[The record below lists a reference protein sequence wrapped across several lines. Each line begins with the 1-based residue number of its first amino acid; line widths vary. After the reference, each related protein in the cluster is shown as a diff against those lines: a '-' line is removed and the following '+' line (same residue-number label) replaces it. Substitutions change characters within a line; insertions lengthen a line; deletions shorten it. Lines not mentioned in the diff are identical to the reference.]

1 MRNGSPYI
9 IAVDDEKEFLMLF
22 KASLVSKGYD
32 VDTSLNGNHLW
43 EKLSLKLPDII
54 FLDIQMKG
62 IHGGELCRQLKQNKT
77 TGDIPI
83 ILLSGNDNTQQLAED
98 CGADG
103 FINKPSNTKAI
114 VAEIDRIFAQH
125 VST

>member
-1 MRNGSPYI
+1 
-9 IAVDDEKEFLMLF
+9 MLF